1 PDDIFI
7 SHIMG
12 MDTMAL
18 GLRMAD
24 KLIQDG
30 RIDQFVEDRYASYKS
45 GIGKKIVDGTVTIQE
60 LEKYALEMGDVKT
73 NKSGRQEYLEGI
85 VNQILFG

>member
-1 PDDIFI
+1 
-7 SHIMG
+7 MG

>member
-1 PDDIFI
+1 
-7 SHIMG
+7 
-12 MDTMAL
+12 
-18 GLRMAD
+18 
-24 KLIQDG
+24 
-30 RIDQFVEDRYASYKS
+30 VEDRYAGYKS

-73 NKSGRQEYLEGI
+73 NKSGRQEYLEGV